1 MIHGFSSGDSATTP
15 LPLLPSCSGVS
26 CMSLRAAAF
35 LSLTGAALDDV
46 SHVRGV
52 MGSLLKDPDVRSCL
66 FGE

>member
-1 MIHGFSSGDSATTP
+1 
-15 LPLLPSCSGVS
+15 
-26 CMSLRAAAF
+26 MSLRAAAF